1 MRYLLAVA
9 LSALLLG
16 CGHSK
21 VLYQPQIEVDMNKNK
36 AVKIIEQSFYED
48 FGKGKVEA
56 VEVTDEAIILYKGV
70 ITNSKGSASAL
81 AIGSGALGSSKSIS
95 KTMHDSQR
103 IYLNSLGDMKLQ
115 QSNKNSKNYA
125 VSIFMQDGSL
135 AKHVFFRDEVKAK
148 RFINAMEYLKTDYN
162 YTL

>member
-1 MRYLLAVA
+1 MRYLLAVV

-21 VLYQPQIEVDMNKNK
+21 VPYQPQIDAGMDKNK

-48 FGKGKVEA
+48 FGKSKVEA
-56 VEVTDEAIILYKGV
+56 VEVTDEAIILSKGIV
-70 ITNSKGSASAL
+70 TNSKGSASAI
-81 AIGSGALGSSKSIS
+81 AVGSGVLGSGKSIS

-103 IYLNSLGDMKLQ
+103 IYLNSLSEMKLQ
-115 QSNKNSKNYA
+115 QSNKKTKNFA

-162 YTL
+162 HTL